1 MLLGL
6 FIRVVALIPSEIFH
20 VESRINARINWQV
33 NDISI
38 RAFEERSDS
47 SISSTFNVGDLTL
60 YQGHDTDEE
69 SGEYL
74 IALPFALYPIDK
86 IVDVLDSQILSTR

>member
-1 MLLGL
+1 M
-6 FIRVVALIPSEIFH
+6 
-20 VESRINARINWQV
+20 
-33 NDISI
+33 
-38 RAFEERSDS
+38 
-47 SISSTFNVGDLTL
+47 GDLTL